1 MSLLIKDARILTQDD
16 QRRQLRGHV
25 FVDDGRVVSV
35 GDEAPEADRVVDA
48 AGRILIPGL
57 INAHTHI
64 AMSLLRGYGDDLPLM
79 RWLEDRIWPAEDRM
93 DEAAIRAGTRLGLL
107 ELIAGG
113 TTTYHD
119 MYMHVEAMAEE
130 TDAAGVRAIVSWG
143 LADTGKTPEGLAH
156 PALEDVA
163 AFVDRWKDHPRVR
176 GGPGPHAVYTCH
188 DETIRECAELARTHD
203 TRFHIH
209 AHETRNEVYE
219 TEAKRGLRPIGLL
232 ASLGALN
239 ERAVLAHCG
248 WMTKAEVGQVAEA
261 GASVVHCPVSN
272 MKLATGGVTPL
283 PELLEA
289 GVPVGL
295 GTDGPASNNSLD
307 MFETMKFT
315 ALTHK
320 HARWD
325 AQVADAQTVLD
336 LATRGGAAALGLAD
350 EVGSIE
356 PGKRADLVLVEHR
369 TPHWAP
375 LFDPVSHLVYAARAA
390 DVALTVVDGRVL
402 YEEGAFTTLD
412 AEAVTRQAQ
421 DVADR
426 LTSDP

>member
-1 MSLLIKDARILTQDD
+1 MSLLIRDARILTQDD
-16 QRRQLRGHV
+16 QRRRLRGNVH
-25 FVDDGRVVSV
+25 VDDGRVASV
-35 GDEAPEADRVVDA
+35 GDDAPEADTVVDA
-48 AGRILIPGL
+48 DGRILIPGL
-57 INAHTHI
+57 VNAHAHI

-93 DEAAIRAGTRLGLL
+93 DEQAVRAGTRLGLL

-130 TDAAGVRAIVSWG
+130 TDAAGLRAIVSWG
-143 LADTGKTPEGLAH
+143 LADSGKTPAGLAN
-156 PALEDVA
+156 PAMEDVA
-163 AFVDRWKDHPRVR
+163 AYLDRWRDHPRVR

-188 DETIRECAELARTHD
+188 DETIRSCAELARTHG

-209 AHETRNEVYE
+209 AHETRDEVYE

-239 ERAVLAHCG
+239 ERTVLAHCG
-248 WMTKAEVGQVAEA
+248 WMTKAEVGQVAQA

-272 MKLATGGVTPL
+272 LKLATGGVTPL

-289 GVPVGL
+289 GVAVGL

-315 ALTHK
+315 ALLHK

-325 AQVADAQTVLD
+325 ARVADAQTVFD
-336 LATRGGAAALGLAD
+336 LATRGGAATLGLAD
-350 EVGSIE
+350 EIGSIE
-356 PGKRADLVLVEHR
+356 PGKRADLVLVDPHR
-369 TPHWAP
+369 PHLTPM
-375 LFDPVSHLVYAARAA
+375 FDPVSHLVYAAGAA
-390 DVALTVVDGRVL
+390 DVALTVVDGKVL

-412 AEAVTRQAQ
+412 PKTVMRAAREVAETAT
-421 DVADR
+421 ADA
-426 LTSDP
+426 